1 MSNKS
6 QWPFIGFVILFVVM
20 GVMAFGSI
28 VGPDSARDFAM
39 DLAKV
44 LFVLLVIPILVIVW
58 WDTHVQASKKRL
70 YVFCVFAVWAA
81 AMTLWSLWG
90 LLRRPERTIINKA
103 YSIAMPLWLLAMSLI
118 YLIKYTKAANHH
130 TEQKQ

>member
-6 QWPFIGFVILFVVM
+6 EWQFIVCAILFIVM
-20 GVMAFGSI
+20 GVIAFGSI
-28 VGPDSARDFAM
+28 VGPDSVRDFVRDFRKA
-39 DLAKV
+39 
-44 LFVLLVIPILVIVW
+44 LFVLVAIPLLVIVW

-81 AMTLWSLWG
+81 ATTLWSLW
-90 LLRRPERTIINKA
+90 LLRRSTDMIIDKA

-118 YLIKYTKAANHH
+118 QVIKYTKATKARTDQNN
-130 TEQKQ
+130 K

>member
-6 QWPFIGFVILFVVM
+6 QWPFIGFVILFVIM

-28 VGPDSARDFAM
+28 VEPDSVRDFIR
-39 DLAKV
+39 DFRKV
-44 LFVLLVIPILVIVW
+44 LFVLVAIPVFVIVW
-58 WDTHVQASKKRL
+58 WDTNVKPSKKRL

-81 AMTLWSLWG
+81 ATTLWSLW
-90 LLRRPERTIINKA
+90 LLRRSTGTIIDKA

-118 YLIKYTKAANHH
+118 QVIKYAKATKAH
-130 TEQKQ
+130 TDQNNR